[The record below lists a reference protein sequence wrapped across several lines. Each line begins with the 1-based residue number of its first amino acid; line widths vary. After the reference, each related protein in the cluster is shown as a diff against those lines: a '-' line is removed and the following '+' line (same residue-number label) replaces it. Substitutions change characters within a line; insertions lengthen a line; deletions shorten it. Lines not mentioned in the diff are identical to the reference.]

1 MIVFVKLILSLII
14 ILSTASIGYILAYRY
29 VQRIQQLKNLYVSF
43 QLLETEVI
51 YASNSLPIA
60 MGRVGEKSH
69 PSIRK
74 IFIDT
79 YKMLYEKVGYSA
91 EEAWSRAVNEHFIYT
106 ALNDEDKEIL
116 MDFGKNLGCTDK
128 ENQVKNF
135 HLIYLQLKKQ
145 QQSAEGLRIKNEK
158 MCKSLGV
165 LIGIAI
171 VVIFI

>member
-1 MIVFVKLILSLII
+1 MLVKLILASII

-29 VQRIQQLKNLYVSF
+29 VQRIYQLKNLYVSF
-43 QLLETEVI
+43 QLLETEII
-51 YASNSLPIA
+51 YASNALPIA
-60 MGRVGEKSH
+60 MLRVAEKSH
-69 PSIRK
+69 KSISEF
-74 IFIDT
+74 FIET
-79 YKMLYEKVGYSA
+79 YKILSSKAGYSA
-91 EEAWSRAVNEHFIYT
+91 EEAWNKAINNHFINT
-106 ALNDEDKEIL
+106 ALTNEDKETL

-128 ENQVKNF
+128 ENQAKNF

-145 QQSAEGLRIKNEK
+145 QEIAEGLRIKNEK